1 MKHITGIVATTAAV
15 LALAGT
21 VIASQGTTAA
31 KPTKAPMEV
40 SAVGKIEKY
49 DAASKTLTL
58 STTKGEQTFVLSAN
72 ATIHQGS
79 RALHEADIASE
90 SGQRAKVR
98 YSEANG
104 QKTADAVMILSTTS
118 ASAQKPAS
126 KPPSK

>member
-1 MKHITGIVATTAAV
+1 MKHVPGMVATALVV

-21 VIASQGTTAA
+21 VIAAQGTTAA
-31 KPTKAPMEV
+31 KSAKTPMEA

-58 STTKGEQTFVLSAN
+58 STAKGELTFVLSAN

-79 RALHEADIASE
+79 RTLQEADVASQ

-98 YSEANG
+98 YTQANG
-104 QKTADAVMILSTTS
+104 QKVADAVMILAATS